1 MEQRGSDQRAGDKN
15 SAIARAHGDAECRTL
30 RKIYGKAFAEG
41 FPDQARLSEV
51 LEHLDAK
58 SRSELQGH
66 YDDGSLERRIAKPA
80 RFLNFTNA
88 GGLVG

>member
-1 MEQRGSDQRAGDKN
+1 MERPRFDQRSGDKN
-15 SAIARAHGDAECRTL
+15 SAIARAHGNAECRTL

-41 FPDQARLSEV
+41 FSDDTRLADV

-58 SRSELQGH
+58 ALSELHGH

-80 RFLNFTNA
+80 RFLNLTNA

>member
-1 MEQRGSDQRAGDKN
+1 MDRREFEQRARDK
-15 SAIARAHGDAECRTL
+15 SSEIARKHGHADVRTL

-41 FPDQARLSEV
+41 FPDEARLSEV
-51 LEHLDAK
+51 IGRLDAK
-58 SRSELQGH
+58 LLGELHGH

-80 RFLNFTNA
+80 RFLNLTNA

>member
-1 MEQRGSDQRAGDKN
+1 MEHRGSDQRSGDKN
-15 SAIARAHGDAECRTL
+15 SAIAREHGHAECRTL

-41 FPDQARLSEV
+41 FSDEARLSAV
-51 LEHLDAK
+51 LDHLDAK
-58 SRSELQGH
+58 SLSELHGH
-66 YDDGSLERRIAKPA
+66 YDDGSLARRIAKPA

>member
-1 MEQRGSDQRAGDKN
+1 MERPGFDQPSGDKN
-15 SAIARAHGDAECRTL
+15 SAIAREHGHAEVRTL

-41 FPDQARLSEV
+41 FSDEARLSEV
-51 LEHLDAK
+51 VDHLDAK
-58 SRSELQGH
+58 SLSELHGH